1 MTVLALKRQFNLGTE
16 LYVEFDI
23 NAKITYQGN
32 QFKLY
37 IFSIIMK
44 LCVTFF
50 KVNARISDLIS
61 LLSLVYFHLLIDD
74 IFCCKRGY
82 QKRKIG

>member
-32 QFKLY
+32 QFKHY

-50 KVNARISDLIS
+50 KVNARISDSIS
-61 LLSLVYFHLLIDD
+61 LLSLVHFHLLIDD

-82 QKRKIG
+82 Q